1 MIEIKLTKEQYEDL
15 VKLVYLGNWMIN
27 AIRTDDK
34 IEKYDIIEQYI
45 YSFAKNAN
53 LENYIIFDNELNEFY
68 PTREFELETDVDEY
82 REEYNNEIFWDEL
95 IYRLSVRDFIKA
107 YGEDVIKKMSLRDQI
122 VKKSPFI
129 EKYEKEFEKHG
140 IENLEIKK

>member
-15 VKLVYLGNWMIN
+15 IKLVYLGNWMIN
-27 AIRTDDK
+27 AIRTDDI
-34 IEKYDIIEQYI
+34 IEKYDMIEQYI
-45 YSFAKNAN
+45 YSFVKNAN
-53 LENYIIFDNELNEFY
+53 LENYIVFDDELNKFF

-82 REEYNNEIFWDEL
+82 RDEYNNEIFWDEL
-95 IYRLSVRDFIKA
+95 IDRLSVRDFIKA
-107 YGEDVIKKMSLRDQI
+107 YEKDVIKKMSLREQI